1 MVEQDHSASRDA
13 VAPQAVGATA
23 GDILQQQRER
33 AGLSREAVADR
44 LNLTQ
49 SQVAAL
55 EKNDFS
61 PFPGETFVKGHLRTY
76 ARLLKLDCDAVL
88 RAYKGAQP
96 RQSSAPVAPEARP
109 FTWKPVSLEA
119 KPSAWKRY
127 SGLGLAF
134 MLLLGLWGWQ
144 QQRDRSQLMSL
155 TAATTDTLGGIDS
168 ALNNA
173 ADDALMNSVQLMP
186 SLASAPSAPA
196 AQGAGQTSTSPATS
210 APTEQ
215 RVEGDSL
222 SLRFTAD
229 CWIEIKDRDNRLL
242 VATLKHA
249 NEQLQIEGR
258 GPFKVLLGYAPGVV
272 MAYNGAPVKVDVVEG
287 SRATRLIVGS
297 S

>member
-96 RQSSAPVAPEARP
+96 RQSRSEEHTSELQSRENLVCR
-109 FTWKPVSLEA
+109 
-119 KPSAWKRY
+119 
-127 SGLGLAF
+127 
-134 MLLLGLWGWQ
+134 LLLEKKKKQ
-144 QQRDRSQLMSL
+144 PTNHAHRS
-155 TAATTDTLGGIDS
+155 S
-168 ALNNA
+168 A
-173 ADDALMNSVQLMP
+173 
-186 SLASAPSAPA
+186 
-196 AQGAGQTSTSPATS
+196 
-210 APTEQ
+210 
-215 RVEGDSL
+215 R
-222 SLRFTAD
+222 
-229 CWIEIKDRDNRLL
+229 
-242 VATLKHA
+242 
-249 NEQLQIEGR
+249 
-258 GPFKVLLGYAPGVV
+258 
-272 MAYNGAPVKVDVVEG
+272 
-287 SRATRLIVGS
+287 
-297 S
+297 